1 MNYFSHY
8 RCTQCG
14 HEYDPAELRYLCPLC
29 SKDYKAGRP
38 LPGILECV
46 FDYSQIA
53 KAWHKYGVAFPDA
66 SPTQKME
73 ELCEL
78 FSPVSKEYYPN
89 LPVGNTP
96 LICSQSLVGE
106 TLFLKFDGLC
116 PSGSY
121 KDRAS
126 QLVVAEAKRL
136 GIKEIVTASTGNA
149 ASSLAALCAATGIKA
164 VIFTPA
170 SAPEAKLVQIKIHGA
185 ELNLVEGSYDEAYA
199 AALEYSAHHECL
211 NRNTAYH
218 PFTIEGKKTGGLEL
232 YAQMGQVPEVI
243 FIPTGDGVILSG
255 IAKAF
260 YDLKEA
266 GITQSLPVLVAAQA
280 ASSDAITSYW
290 ESGVYHDALQPHT
303 VADSISVKTPAAA
316 HLAVKVLK
324 NSAGMGVRVS
334 DEEIL
339 AAQKMLASRTGIFCE
354 PSSAATLAAY
364 FRTREQAWIK
374 DRARVVLMLT
384 GHGLKDIKAVSF
396 DE

>member
-1 MNYFSHY
+1 
-8 RCTQCG
+8 
-14 HEYDPAELRYLCPLC
+14 
-29 SKDYKAGRP
+29 
-38 LPGILECV
+38 
-46 FDYSQIA
+46 
-53 KAWHKYGVAFPDA
+53 
-66 SPTQKME
+66 
-73 ELCEL
+73 
-78 FSPVSKEYYPN
+78 
-89 LPVGNTP
+89 
-96 LICSQSLVGE
+96 
-106 TLFLKFDGLC
+106 
-116 PSGSY
+116 
-121 KDRAS
+121 
-126 QLVVAEAKRL
+126 
-136 GIKEIVTASTGNA
+136 
-149 ASSLAALCAATGIKA
+149 
-164 VIFTPA
+164 
-170 SAPEAKLVQIKIHGA
+170 
-185 ELNLVEGSYDEAYA
+185 
-199 AALEYSAHHECL
+199 
-211 NRNTAYH
+211 
-218 PFTIEGKKTGGLEL
+218 
-232 YAQMGQVPEVI
+232 MGQVPEVI

>member
-1 MNYFSHY
+1 MNYFNHY

-14 HEYDPAELRYLCPLC
+14 HEYEPDQVSYLCPAC
-29 SKDYKAGRP
+29 SKDFKAGMP

-46 FDYSQIA
+46 FDYAQIA
-53 KAWHKYGVAFPDA
+53 KAWQEFTVAFPEA
-66 SPTQKME
+66 HPCQKIE

-78 FSPVSKEYYPN
+78 FSPIEKKHYPN

-96 LICSQSLVGE
+96 LICSQSLGGE
-106 TLFLKFDGLC
+106 TLYLKFDGVN

-126 QLVVAEAKRL
+126 QLMVAEAKRL
-136 GIKEIVTASTGNA
+136 GIKEIVAASTGNA
-149 ASSLAALCAATGIKA
+149 ASSLAAISASAGIKA
-164 VIFTPA
+164 VIFAPA
-170 SAPEAKLVQIKIHGA
+170 TAPRAKLVQIKVHGA
-185 ELNLVEGSYDEAYA
+185 ELNLVEGSYDDAFA
-199 AALEYSAHHECL
+199 AALAYSATHECL

-218 PFTIEGKKTGGLEL
+218 PFTIEGKKTAGLEL
-232 YAQMGQVPEVI
+232 FAQLGQVPEVI
-243 FIPTGDGVILSG
+243 FVPTGDGVILSG

-266 GITQSLPVLVAAQA
+266 GITTQVPVLVAAQST
-280 ASSDAITSYW
+280 SSDAITSYW
-290 ESGVYHDALQPHT
+290 ENAVYQDAARPQT

-324 NSAGMGVRVS
+324 ESGGMGVRVS

-364 FRTREQAWIK
+364 FRTREEAWIK
-374 DRARVVLMLT
+374 DQAKVVLMLT
-384 GHGLKDIKAVSF
+384 GHGLKDIEAVNF

>member
-1 MNYFSHY
+1 MNYFNNY
-8 RCTQCG
+8 RCTRCG
-14 HEYDPAELRYLCPLC
+14 QEYEPDRVKYLCPVC
-29 SKDYKAGRP
+29 SKDYQPGMP

-46 FDYSQIA
+46 FDYARIA
-53 KAWHKYGVAFPDA
+53 IAWQEFCIAFPSA
-66 SPTQKME
+66 NPSQKIE

-78 FSPVSKEYYPN
+78 FSPLNKEYYPN

-106 TLFLKFDGLC
+106 SLYLKFDGVN

-126 QLVVAEAKRL
+126 NLVVAEAKRL

-149 ASSLAALCAATGIKA
+149 AASLAALCAAAGIKA
-164 VIFTPA
+164 VIFAPA
-170 SAPEAKLVQIKIHGA
+170 KAPPAKLVQIKIHKA
-185 ELNLVEGSYDEAYA
+185 ELHLVEGTYDDAFA
-199 AALEYSAHHECL
+199 AALAYSATHECL

-232 YAQMGQVPEVI
+232 YAQLGVVPDYI
-243 FIPTGDGVILSG
+243 FVPTGDGVILCG

-266 GITQSLPVLVAAQA
+266 GIADRLPILVAAQSE
-280 ASSDAITSYW
+280 SSDAITSYW
-290 ESGVYHDALQPHT
+290 ETGVYKDAAKPQT
-303 VADSISVKTPAAA
+303 VADSISVKTPSAA
-316 HLAVKVLK
+316 HLALKVLK
-324 NSAGMGVRVS
+324 DTKGMGIRVS

-339 AAQKMLASRTGIFCE
+339 SAQKMLASRTGIFCE

-364 FRTREQAWIK
+364 FQAREHALIK
-374 DRARVVLMLT
+374 DQAIVVLMLT
-384 GHGLKDIKAVSF
+384 GHGLKDINAVKF
-396 DE
+396 DD